1 MFGTH
6 FYHKLMRKYVVLFGT
21 MFNNITLV
29 RTNTD
34 SNAEIE
40 RVKVP
45 IVYGPKEKYVSRL
58 RSDPDLQKQI
68 QIRLPRMS
76 FELSGI
82 SYDASRKQNS
92 LLKMSQGNTGTSA
105 KSSYMAVPYDLN
117 FDLILYT
124 RNIDDGNQIIEQ
136 ILPYFNPDYTATIN
150 PVSTLGILKD
160 IPIIMNSVSNQVE
173 YEGNF
178 DTVRFVYWTLSFT
191 MKAHF
196 YGPVTNPKIIR
207 KVIANIF
214 NDPTLQ
220 AGYVT
225 RLNLVSGNNGKFLQD
240 DIAYQGDNYNSAN
253 AYGIVLSWSANTGKL
268 ALGGVQGQFKLN
280 NTIRGLSSNAAFSLD
295 SFDIAPLKLSKITIQ
310 PDPITA
316 EPGDDYGY
324 DIDIEEWPD
333 INE

>member
-1 MFGTH
+1 
-6 FYHKLMRKYVVLFGT
+6 
-21 MFNNITLV
+21 
-29 RTNTD
+29 
-34 SNAEIE
+34 
-40 RVKVP
+40 
-45 IVYGPKEKYVSRL
+45 
-58 RSDPDLQKQI
+58 
-68 QIRLPRMS
+68 
-76 FELSGI
+76 
-82 SYDASRKQNS
+82 
-92 LLKMSQGNTGTSA
+92 
-105 KSSYMAVPYDLN
+105 
-117 FDLILYT
+117 
-124 RNIDDGNQIIEQ
+124 
-136 ILPYFNPDYTATIN
+136 LPYFNPDYTATIN

>member
-40 RVKVP
+40 RVKIP

-68 QIRLPRMS
+68 QVRLPRMS

-92 LLKMSQGNTGTSA
+92 LLKMAQGNTGTSA

-240 DIAYQGDNYNSAN
+240 DIAYQGNNYNSAN
-253 AYGIVLSWSANTGKL
+253 AYGIILSWSANTGKL

-280 NTIRGLSSNAAFSLD
+280 NTIRGLSSNAAFQLD

-310 PDPITA
+310 SDPITA

>member
-40 RVKVP
+40 RVKIP

-68 QIRLPRMS
+68 QVRLPRMS

-92 LLKMSQGNTGTSA
+92 LLKMAQGNTGTSA

-240 DIAYQGDNYNSAN
+240 DIAYQGNNYNSAN
-253 AYGIVLSWSANTGKL
+253 AYGIILSWSANTGKL

-280 NTIRGLSSNAAFSLD
+280 NTIRGLSSNAAFQLD